1 MVQLIGVV
9 VIIVVVVLGLW
20 ILSGGAER
28 ASGQAPVR
36 WMVEL
41 EAGRVLR
48 FEGEFPPVGWRS
60 VQELVLARQI
70 TGVLRVRG
78 PGELEFSDSISE
90 DDRQRFRNLLARGPS
105 SGCIPGP
112 KG

>member
-20 ILSGGAER
+20 ILTGGAER
-28 ASGQAPVR
+28 AAGQAPVR

-41 EAGRVLR
+41 EAGRSVR

-60 VQELVLARQI
+60 VQEIAVARQV
-70 TGVLRVRG
+70 TGIIRFRG
-78 PGELEFSDSISE
+78 PGDVEFSDSISE